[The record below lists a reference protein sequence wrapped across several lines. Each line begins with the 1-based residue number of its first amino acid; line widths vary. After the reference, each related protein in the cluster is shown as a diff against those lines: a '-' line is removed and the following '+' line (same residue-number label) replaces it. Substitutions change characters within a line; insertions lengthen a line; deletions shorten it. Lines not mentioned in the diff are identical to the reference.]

1 MAGEPLKLIVG
12 LGNPGIEYARTR
24 HNAGFQVVDELARR
38 HQATFR
44 SEPRHQA
51 ELARARIGG
60 EDLWL
65 LKPMSYMN
73 RSGDPVRSVA
83 DYYKVPVESVLVAYD
98 ELDFPAGVVRLKQGG
113 GAAGHNGMRDVIA
126 HMGDAFWR
134 LRIGIGHPGDRS
146 AVLDYVLGRPN
157 AADAELIRD
166 RKSTRL
172 NSSHVAISYAVFC
185 LKQPPTPA
193 IYTLSLHDALPIS
206 GVVRLKQGGGAAG
219 HNGMRDVIA
228 HMGDAFWR
236 LRIGIGHPGDRSAV
250 LDYVLGRPN
259 AADAELIREALLVAA
274 DAVPVLLTEGAQ
286 SAMNRLHSRGPS
298 PGEPPATNS

>member
-12 LGNPGIEYARTR
+12 LGNPGTEYARTR
-24 HNAGFQVVDELARR
+24 HNAGFQFVDELARR
-38 HQATFR
+38 HQAAFR

-51 ELARARIGG
+51 ELARARIGAA
-60 EDLWL
+60 DLWL

-83 DYYKVPVESVLVAYD
+83 DYYKVPVGSVLVAYD

-157 AADAELIRD
+157 
-166 RKSTRL
+166 
-172 NSSHVAISYAVFC
+172 
-185 LKQPPTPA
+185 PP
-193 IYTLSLHDALPIS
+193 
-206 GVVRLKQGGGAAG
+206 
-219 HNGMRDVIA
+219 
-228 HMGDAFWR
+228 
-236 LRIGIGHPGDRSAV
+236 
-250 LDYVLGRPN
+250 
-259 AADAELIREALLVAA
+259 DAELIREALLAAA

-286 SAMNRLHSRGPS
+286 IAMNRLHSRGS
-298 PGEPPATNS
+298 LPGEPPPAANY